1 MEELLART
9 DDIIF
14 EVETA
19 LEEQIGALNL
29 PFPGMDKSG
38 AAVCIAHLRG
48 DCPRGLNCPFR
59 HIKGDRSVVCKHWLR
74 GLCKKGDLC
83 EFLHE
88 FDASKMPECYFYSR
102 FHACSNKECPF
113 LHIDPES
120 KIKDCPWYDRG
131 FCRHGPN
138 CRHRH
143 TRRLICL
150 CYLAGFCP
158 LGPECKFVH
167 PRFDLPINDP
177 TIQTKKGT
185 VICHYCNESGHKI
198 YNCPKMT
205 PEAREEAI
213 QSKLFSMKQHP
224 GQQLP
229 HHSHHNSHHSNHP
242 SHSNHSNHHHHH
254 QPHSNHPNHQH
265 PHQNQNHGPSPN
277 FIKKGGPPPINA
289 DDSEDAQG
297 GKERVHRPLDQVTC
311 YKCGERGHYAN
322 KCPKGH
328 LAFLSSAL
336 KELQAKRSDPKR

>member
-1 MEELLART
+1 MEELLASVN
-9 DDIIF
+9 D
-14 EVETA
+14 VEFDVEIA
-19 LEEQIGALNL
+19 LAEQIGALNL

-38 AAVCIAHLRG
+38 AAVCVFHLRG
-48 DCPRGLNCPFR
+48 NCHRGANCPFR
-59 HIKGDRSVVCKHWLR
+59 HIKGDRSIVCKHWLR
-74 GLCKKGDLC
+74 GLCKKGDQC

-88 FDASKMPECYFYSR
+88 YDLTKMPECYFYSR

-143 TRRLICL
+143 TRRVICL

-177 TIQTKKGT
+177 NVQAKKGT
-185 VICHYCNESGHKI
+185 VICHYCNELGHKI
-198 YNCPKMT
+198 YNCPKMP

-213 QSKLFSMKQHP
+213 QSKLAQLEQQHSGQQPIQHP
-224 GQQLP
+224 HHAP
-229 HHSHHNSHHSNHP
+229 HNTHHNSHHNSHHNPIHNQSHNNHP
-242 SHSNHSNHHHHH
+242 
-254 QPHSNHPNHQH
+254 
-265 PHQNQNHGPSPN
+265 PHQNQ
-277 FIKKGGPPPINA
+277 GPPVPNA
-289 DDSEDAQG
+289 TKNGTDNSNSNSSDPQGAQS
-297 GKERVHRPLDQVTC
+297 KERIHRPLDQVTC
-311 YKCGERGHYAN
+311 FKCGEKGHYAN

-336 KELQAKRSDPKR
+336 KELQAKRGEGN